1 MKPTLFSLPAL
12 VMASPLALQERQ
24 STAQIVS
31 ISATG
36 DGCPAGSFSTL
47 IDSAAVAAKASFDIF
62 ALKAGGNVPVINQS
76 LGCDVSITV
85 SFPGACKQ
93 AVMKTRTDAYVLL
106 ALDAGA
112 SAKVSTQFSLS
123 GGTSGASP
131 PDLVYSSLAGENNEV
146 EIGRTYDVN
155 IVATAST
162 ATFVAHLGIFL
173 DAPIAELISQTT
185 LDGFGLLISQDGLC

>member
-1 MKPTLFSLPAL
+1 MKPTLFPLPAL
-12 VMASPLALQERQ
+12 AMAGPVTLQGRQ
-24 STAQIVS
+24 STAQLVS

-47 IDSAAVAAKASFDIF
+47 IDSAAVSAKASFDIF
-62 ALKAGGNVPVINQS
+62 ALRAGGNVPVINQS

-131 PDLVYSSLAGENNEV
+131 PDLVYSSLAGQNNEV
-146 EIGRTYDVN
+146 DIGRTYDVG
-155 IVATAST
+155 IAATGST
-162 ATFVAHLGIFL
+162 ATFVAQLGVFL
-173 DAPIAELISQTT
+173 DAPNATLISQTT

>member
-1 MKPTLFSLPAL
+1 MKPALLSLPAL
-12 VMASPLALQERQ
+12 AMASPLLQQRQ

-47 IDSAAVAAKASFDIF
+47 IDTAAISAKASFDIF

-76 LGCDVSITV
+76 LGCDVAITV

-93 AVMKTRTDAYVLL
+93 AVLKTRTDAYVLL

-112 SAKVSTQFSLS
+112 SAKVSTLFSLS
-123 GGTSGASP
+123 GGTIGASP
-131 PDLVYSSLAGENNEV
+131 PDLAYSSLAGENNEV

-155 IVATAST
+155 IAATGST

-173 DAPIAELISQTT
+173 NAPIAELISQTT